1 MHLTTPAE
9 QAAIEQAV
17 SQEPQPA
24 HHDRLADAL
33 EAVDA
38 FYRAS
43 PPAPLHP
50 LTRGLHPVMAAAL
63 TPHFHRPR
71 LTDAELDKLDEEA
84 YFARRDRADEKARE
98 DWEQA
103 PEHAIDWSRE

>member
-38 FYRAS
+38 FYRLH

-50 LTRGLHPVMAAAL
+50 LTRGLHPVMAVAL
-63 TPHFHRPR
+63 TPLLSVPR
-71 LTDAELDKLDEEA
+71 VLTDAELDKLDDED
-84 YFARRDRADEKARE
+84 YFARRDRADEKARD
-98 DWEQA
+98 DWDQRVERWGW
-103 PEHAIDWSRE
+103 EE